1 MVYPFVPPHLSLA
14 VATFPSASVVS
25 TSVDAKDDQVQPPE
39 VEQVNSKQLDSPLS
53 PTESPTSSHVEIV
66 DGAGQVKSGVD
77 GLSSLNQNVNKST
90 INPSSIPEIFP
101 PEFTPNYDDKPVQ
114 NSAKLLG
121 SGLEIGI
128 PILPGLESGKSWRS
142 PTSFAVNLDT
152 IKKTIHNSQNPPS
165 EADQNISNS
174 NYLPSQKTTYTNSAP
189 NQVSTGQPLRV
200 KFSTLTSDDN
210 PRPSTLEFKS
220 RTGTNST
227 PTTIDF
233 TSKEQPVIQS
243 QNNQNNQTPA
253 TNQDTRRIVEV
264 IADRQEYDEQRR
276 VVTAE
281 GNVVVR
287 FDGAV
292 MDADRVQVS
301 LDNLIAV
308 GDGNVALTRG
318 DQVLRGGRFVYN
330 FIQDSGEIQRG
341 SGEIFIPSAGTDLSF
356 TPSVAGGVPRQPL
369 SDRIR
374 QRQPLTGVG
383 SPGGIDVNLGGNPD
397 VSNLNLSRQGGEVR
411 RIRFEAG
418 RIDFFPRGWQA
429 EDVRLTNDPFSPPEL
444 ELRAN
449 RVTLTRE
456 SPFRDRVRTQGQRL
470 VFDGS
475 FSLPIP
481 YNQQVIDRRGRNVTP
496 LIASP
501 GFDGD
506 RRGGLFLERR
516 FEPVNTETV
525 QWSITPQFF
534 AQKAVANNTGNFA
547 SLFGL
552 KSQVTALLG
561 SQSRVDGQASL
572 ESLDLGDIDNNLR
585 ANLRFQQVIGDT
597 RPHLFNLDFN
607 YRDRLY
613 NGTLGF
619 QRVQSSL
626 GAVILS
632 PVIPLGKTGLNA
644 TYQAGA
650 QYINANTDRLDLLKP
665 IRDNDLISLGRF
677 QGNAKIFGS
686 IPIWRGQTLPATSTE
701 GLKYTPNPVLP
712 YLNAFGEV
720 NGTATYYTN
729 GDSQNTL
736 IGTIGLE
743 GQIGNFSKQVLD
755 YTGFRLSYSQGV
767 RDGKSPFLFDR
778 FVDNRLLN
786 FGIVQQIY
794 GPFRFGFQTSL
805 NLDNGKS
812 SSTEYSLEYSRRTYG
827 VTLRYNPVLEL
838 GGISFRISDF
848 NWTGGTDPF
857 AGDEFTPV
865 VGGVE
870 QR

>member
-25 TSVDAKDDQVQPPE
+25 TSVDAKDDQIQPPE

-101 PEFTPNYDDKPVQ
+101 PEFTPNYDKPVQ

-152 IKKTIHNSQNPPS
+152 IKKTIHNSQNRPS

-189 NQVSTGQPLRV
+189 NQVSAGQPLMV

-356 TPSVAGGVPRQPL
+356 TPSVAGGVPHQPL

-470 VFDGS
+470 VFDGG

-561 SQSRVDGQASL
+561 PQSRVDGQASL

-619 QRVQSSL
+619 QRVQSSF

-650 QYINANTDRLDLLKP
+650 QYINANTDRLDLLEP